1 MLLFEGDKDIKQ
13 EGDDK
18 SAQITSKGSGPIAQL
33 TAMEE
38 KFNAYVASV
47 ADASTVMDNLNK
59 QMTTMEDSANALQRS
74 MGGVVFGAEDFRKEM
89 RDAFTANLDLNMT
102 FKDSADIMAGLVSTT
117 SKMVMPQKEVLSNAM
132 AFSKVAGLTSEETGK
147 MIGDF
152 SMFGGSQLE
161 ATLEMTRLGKV
172 ARQNGLDAKGFTQEI
187 AKNLKQAS
195 LYGFKN
201 GIDDLEK
208 LVKKTKLLGTSLEKL
223 QIKGAADSILDPEK
237 ALEVASSLQMIGGNV
252 GALADPFQLMY
263 MGQKDMKKLTDEVL
277 NMSKASFTFDKA
289 TGTFTQTTEDMYAMK
304 AAAQSLGISYEEAS
318 MAGKEL
324 AKLDYI
330 KTKADLS
337 SLGEEQQNIIGQL
350 SQIQKDGSIKVD
362 IPGFDEQGKTI
373 DKLVGDKNFE
383 KALLDYQTKAG
394 KSDKELA
401 VEQLSTAEKQAAS
414 LNKIEHAIVA
424 SLSKEEEKKMLQSI
438 EEANKSTEDAFMK
451 VTDASTNTVK
461 TALLVSNAGAAA
473 AAEASS
479 KGLEKVAENMS
490 KEDTW
495 KKKPKE
501 NENPN
506 PTDGVE
512 PIPTDV
518 PLGGGSTTPPTPTPT
533 QVKLGGDMLFP
544 PGSSPIVKSEGD
556 FYKSITKNDGA
567 MFSPD
572 IDKIFQRA
580 QGTTTILSE
589 LMGQNTTSNVSE
601 MKGKIDF
608 GTLTVKIDAPN
619 TDTKKLEQTLN
630 SKQFIDHIMNM
641 VNSGSWNNNQGNISK

>member
-1 MLLFEGDKDIKQ
+1 MLLFEGEKDVKQ

-18 SAQITSKGSGPIAQL
+18 SAQISTKGSGAIEQL
-33 TAMEE
+33 TAMEQ
-38 KFNAYVASV
+38 KFNAYVASLT
-47 ADASTVMDNLNK
+47 DAATVMNNLNK

-74 MGGVVFGAEDFRKEM
+74 MGGVVFGAEEFRKEM
-89 RDAFTANLDLNMT
+89 RDAFTANLDINMT

-152 SMFGGSQLE
+152 STFGGSQLE
-161 ATLEMTRLGKV
+161 ATTEMTRLGVV

-208 LVKKTKLLGTSLEKL
+208 LIKKTKLLGTSLEKL
-223 QIKGAADSILDPEK
+223 QIKSAADSILDPEK

-318 MAGKEL
+318 SAGKEL

-350 SQIQKDGSIKVD
+350 SQIQKDGTIKVD

-373 DKLVGDKNFE
+373 DQLVNDKDFNQ
-383 KALLDYQTKAG
+383 ALLDYQKKAE
-394 KSDKELA
+394 KSDKDLA
-401 VEQLSTAEKQAAS
+401 VEQLSVAEKQAAS
-414 LNKIEHAIVA
+414 LNKIEYAIIA
-424 SLSKEEEKKMLQSI
+424 SLTKDEEKKYLKSI
-438 EEANKSTEDAFMK
+438 EDANKSTEEAFMK
-451 VTDASTNTVK
+451 VTNASTETVK
-461 TALLVSNAGAAA
+461 TALLLNNAAGAA
-473 AAEASS
+473 AAEASA
-479 KGLEKVAENMS
+479 KGMEKVADEMS
-490 KEDTW
+490 KINVW
-495 KKKPKE
+495 E
-501 NENPN
+501 NRKTPE
-506 PTDGVE
+506 PTTTGTE
-512 PIPTDV
+512 PIPTPV
-518 PLGGGSTTPPTPTPT
+518 VVGGTPSPPPSPTP
-533 QVKLGGDMLFP
+533 VVVGGGDMFFP
-544 PGSSPIVKSEGD
+544 PGSSPIIESEGQ

-589 LMGQNTTSNVSE
+589 IVGQTNGSPSE
-601 MKGKIDF
+601 LKGKIDF

-619 TDTKKLEQTLN
+619 VDKSSLEKTLN
-630 SKQFIDHIMNM
+630 SKQFVDHIMNM
-641 VNSGSWNNNQGNISK
+641 VNNGSWNNLQGNLKK